1 MRLTN
6 NIGMVLLAIWLILM
20 GLLPLLSINI
30 AGIDLILAI
39 LAIAAGVLI
48 LLRPTG
54 GTRRLGSIRLS
65 GNLGM
70 ILLAIWLIIT
80 GLLPLLS
87 LNIPAIGTV
96 LALLAIAAGVLIL
109 LGR

>member
-20 GLLPLLSINI
+20 GLLPLLSISI
-30 AGIDLILAI
+30 PGIDLILAI

-48 LLRPTG
+48 LLRPAG
-54 GTRRLGSIRLS
+54 GTRRLGSVRLS

-70 ILLAIWLIIT
+70 VLLAIWLIVT

-87 LNIPAIGTV
+87 LNIPAIGTI
-96 LALLAIAAGVLIL
+96 LAVLAIAAGALIL